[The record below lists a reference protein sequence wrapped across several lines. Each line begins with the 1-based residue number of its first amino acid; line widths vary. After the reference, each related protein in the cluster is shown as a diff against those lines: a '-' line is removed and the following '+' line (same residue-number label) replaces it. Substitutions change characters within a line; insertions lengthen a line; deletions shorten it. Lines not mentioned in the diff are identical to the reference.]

1 MGKQVI
7 KFGTDGWR
15 GIIAEAFT
23 FANVDRVA
31 RAAAQ
36 VLDDTYGHLGSRK
49 IMVGYDRRFLSAEF
63 ARCAAEAIAQ
73 QGYEVY
79 LADRFCS
86 TPAMSWAAFSQRALG
101 SIVITAS
108 HNPPHYNGLKI
119 KGAFGGSVSQ
129 EFTCKVENLIDQVT
143 EPRSGGQIIGFDPW
157 IDYGEVL
164 QSKVNREAIAESFHS
179 GKVKVLVNPMHGAA
193 AGGLGQIL
201 GDLPGLIEVNGTRDA
216 LFGGMA
222 PEPIPK
228 YLKAFCAQV
237 KQEQEISPDSIVFG
251 LVFDGDGDR
260 IAAVDGKGNYL
271 SSQVLIPILIEHLH
285 QQHGLMGRVIKTIS
299 GSDLIPKVAG
309 LFDLPLVETAIGY
322 KYIAT
327 EMLKGGLTL
336 LGGEESGGIGYG
348 NHIPERDALLSA
360 LYVLEAVVIYQ
371 TNISDLYQKLQSKTA
386 FYSQYDRIDLA
397 LTNPTSPGCLVK
409 ILQENCPSQVADRQV
424 LSVQTIDGFKLRLA
438 GDSWLLIRFSG
449 TEPLLRLYCEAPDQE
464 TVTSILTWTKNWV
477 ETIDLPNQRDKN
489 KLEK

>member
-1 MGKQVI
+1 MGNSI

-15 GIIAEAFT
+15 GIIADVFT
-23 FANVDRVA
+23 FANLDRVA
-31 RAAAQ
+31 RASAQ
-36 VLDDTYGHLGSRK
+36 ILDDTYGHLGSRR

-63 ARCAAEAIAQ
+63 AKCSAEAIAE

-119 KGAFGGSVSQ
+119 KGAFGGSVSE
-129 EFTCKVENLIDQVT
+129 EFTRRVENLIDQVR
-143 EPRSGGQIIGFDPW
+143 EPRSGGQILGFDPW
-157 IDYGEVL
+157 IDYGEIL
-164 QSKVNREAIAESFHS
+164 QSKVDVERIASSFRS
-179 GKVKVLVNPMHGAA
+179 GKVRVLINPMHGAA
-193 AGGLGQIL
+193 AGGLGKIL
-201 GDLPGLIEVNGTRDA
+201 GDLPGLIEVNSSSDP

-228 YLKAFCAQV
+228 YLTAFCAQV
-237 KQEQEISPDSIVFG
+237 KQEQEINPDSIVFG

-260 IAAVDGKGNYL
+260 IAAVDGNGNYL
-271 SSQVLIPILIEHLH
+271 SSQVLIPILIEHLYRH
-285 QQHGLMGRVIKTIS
+285 HGLMGRVIKTIS

-309 LFDLPLVETAIGY
+309 LFDLPIIETAIGY

-360 LYVLEAVVIYQ
+360 LYVLEAVVVSQ
-371 TNISDLYQKLQSKTA
+371 TSIGELYKTLQSKTS
-386 FYSQYDRIDLA
+386 FYSHYDRIDLA
-397 LTNPTSPGCLVK
+397 LTNPNSRDRLIT
-409 ILQENCPSQVADRQV
+409 ILQEDCPPQIADRRV
-424 LSVQTIDGFKLRLA
+424 LNVETIDGFKLRLVEN
-438 GDSWLLIRFSG
+438 SWLLIRFSG
-449 TEPLLRLYCEAPDQE
+449 TEPLLRLYCEAPE
-464 TVTSILTWTKNWV
+464 KEIVESILSWIKNWV
-477 ETIDLPNQRDKN
+477 ETIDLHT
-489 KLEK
+489 